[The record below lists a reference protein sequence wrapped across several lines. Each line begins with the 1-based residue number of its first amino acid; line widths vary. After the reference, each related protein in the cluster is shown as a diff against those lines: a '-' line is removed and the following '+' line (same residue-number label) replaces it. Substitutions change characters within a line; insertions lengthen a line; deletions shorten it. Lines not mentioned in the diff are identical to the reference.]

1 MLRPLQSRFFF
12 SFKCFCGFCR
22 LFDWWFVFYIKL
34 SESYGEEHNNDE
46 TQRNT
51 NRSLFHH
58 IHLPAKENHLK
69 NWHLVPSIC
78 PLTSFFL
85 YLSFTHKHT
94 QRKCGRVLD
103 ACSVWQLTK
112 CHMDVTGFYNLD
124 TREHNLHS
132 NYERRKRRRSRAGR
146 HLDRLE
152 GDGRS
157 TMWAAVGGEFRGGT
171 ALLCHT
177 FFRVLKG
184 VGLLTMT

>member
-1 MLRPLQSRFFF
+1 MFLWVLQIYNCLTDDLCFILSCRWAMEKSTTTMKHKETLTDHCFTISIFLLKKTTWRPGPVHLS
-12 SFKCFCGFCR
+12 SHI
-22 LFDWWFVFYIKL
+22 LLSVFIF
-34 SESYGEEHNNDE
+34 H
-46 TQRNT
+46 TQT
-51 NRSLFHH
+51 
-58 IHLPAKENHLK
+58 
-69 NWHLVPSIC
+69 
-78 PLTSFFL
+78 
-85 YLSFTHKHT
+85 HT

-112 CHMDVTGFYNLD
+112 CHMDVTGFYNLN

-132 NYERRKRRRSRAGR
+132 NYERRKRRRSRAGK

-171 ALLCHT
+171 ALLRHT
-177 FFRVLKG
+177 FFRVLTE